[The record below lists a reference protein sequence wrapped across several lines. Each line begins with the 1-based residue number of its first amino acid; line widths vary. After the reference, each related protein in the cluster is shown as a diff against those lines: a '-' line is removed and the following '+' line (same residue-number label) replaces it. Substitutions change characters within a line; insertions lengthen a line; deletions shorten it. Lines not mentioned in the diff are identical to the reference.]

1 MPIDQS
7 GGTNNKPN
15 FIFIME
21 QLKAMKGSCLARPL
35 ETKASDSTGF
45 QNELLLCIMEL
56 DESKMAYD
64 TTFVDFPLTR
74 CYFAASLV
82 TWADAVNK
90 GLLDYLEKISKG
102 EYVDV
107 LNVDYHKFSSQDY
120 WLSGRMKSDMMAYKD
135 IPLNLNVVGRE
146 CRSSIELYEAFED
159 IVCEMALNFNK
170 VKNTFDQLELYA
182 PVIQKMKQQFDNP
195 LIVYEYA
202 LMKEGYL
209 EPTLKDYHKMQVK
222 VCMDLLQSGMLNNI
236 LSISNEEIEAVDEA
250 QLHMLMDSH
259 YKKPDNLKELWA
271 KLKKFIEVKEKLMI
285 IPRRDLLLKYVLKH
299 KNILTVD
306 HIRAVYRFDK
316 LLKLIHKDMVKIKPE
331 LAQYL
336 NKADDTNTFGIVN
349 SLTRLMQQAWFKDY
363 RTDPKYDH
371 AWIEKFVAAL
381 LTSEY
386 RQELLTIW
394 QDADK
399 RLTLKG
405 NIIGCL
411 KMAGVID
418 GSDLGIAT
426 ALLNGTVREN
436 KTFAS
441 YMGLGKKMIYS
452 KDSNYCS
459 WICDHLKD

>member
-1 MPIDQS
+1 
-7 GGTNNKPN
+7 
-15 FIFIME
+15 
-21 QLKAMKGSCLARPL
+21 MKGSCLARPL

-146 CRSSIELYEAFED
+146 CKSSIELYEAFED

-306 HIRAVYRFDK
+306 HIRAVF
-316 LLKLIHKDMVKIKPE
+316 
-331 LAQYL
+331 
-336 NKADDTNTFGIVN
+336 NTFGIVN
-349 SLTRLMQQAWFKDY
+349 SLTRLMQQAWFKDF
-363 RTDPKYDH
+363 RTDKKYDD
-371 AWIEKFVAAL
+371 AWIEKFVADL
-381 LTSEY
+381 LASDY
-386 RQELLTIW
+386 QQELLAIW
-394 QDADK
+394 QDPDK
-399 RLTLKG
+399 RPTLKG